1 MKRIETIVPQSDKL
15 KVIGVFEGL
24 GLHFTHYDTRGKGK
38 NPPATVELH
47 RGTGTMTEEFNE
59 NATILTVVADS
70 MADKVVEK
78 ILNSTY
84 GSEGIVFVY
93 EVKDAI
99 DIKSKKR
106 GDSVL

>member
-1 MKRIETIVPQSDKL
+1 MKRIETIVPQSEKS
-15 KVIGVFEGL
+15 KVIEVFEQL
-24 GLHFTHYDTRGKGK
+24 GLNFTHYDTRGRGK

-47 RGTGTMTEEFNE
+47 RGTGTMREVFNE

-70 MADKVVEK
+70 MTDKVVEK
-78 ILNSTY
+78 ILNNTY
-84 GSEGIVFVY
+84 GGEGIVFVY

-106 GDSVL
+106 GDSIL